1 MKKIAGLML
10 AAGLFAAQPAWA
22 MESQTFAG
30 DTPEAEAVVSVRVD
44 DSDPEDGVCTGTA
57 IAPQWVLTARH
68 CVEAAKKPGG
78 SVRAGQGEM
87 QFNYQIDRWEVAP
100 RGDIALA
107 HTVEEMQIGQFPEVA
122 EEVPSGEVNVY
133 GWSSDGS
140 GGSTKLPS
148 AKGEVRGESPLALFE
163 APTALDVALQDG
175 ARIQPGDSG
184 GAIFSGGKAAG
195 VMSAGLFEDP
205 DNPTDEEMTSNAAVA
220 VAPVADQVE
229 WIRGL
234 LSKPEK
240 TPEERMPASDGPRA
254 SGFTAAG
261 VAVGL
266 LIAVAAGWVVL
277 SRRKA

>member
-57 IAPQWVLTARH
+57 IAPHWVLTARH
-68 CVEAAKKPGG
+68 CVEAAKKPAG

-107 HTVEEMQIGQFPEVA
+107 HTVEEMQIGRFAEVA

-140 GGSTKLPS
+140 GGSTRLPM
-148 AKGEVRGESPLALFE
+148 ARATVRGSSPLALFD
-163 APTALDVALQDG
+163 APSALDVALQNG

-205 DNPTDEEMTSNAAVA
+205 DNPTEEEMTSNAAVA
-220 VAPVADQVE
+220 VAPVADQAE
-229 WIRGL
+229 WIR
-234 LSKPEK
+234 SVVSQPEK

-254 SGFTAAG
+254 GGFTAAG

>member
-44 DSDPEDGVCTGTA
+44 DSDPEEGVCTGTA
-57 IAPQWVLTARH
+57 ISPHWVLTARH

-78 SVRAGQGEM
+78 SVRVGQGEM

-205 DNPTDEEMTSNAAVA
+205 DNPTEEEITSNAAVA
-220 VAPVADQVE
+220 VAPVADQAE

-234 LSKPEK
+234 LAEPEK
-240 TPEERMPASDGPRA
+240 TRDERMPASDGPRA

-266 LIAVAAGWVVL
+266 LIAVAAGWAAL
-277 SRRKA
+277 SCRKA